1 MKILEARKMLQQDL
15 VRWGMQDVKVEA
27 EAEAEAEAKARIE
40 VNKNLKREFL

>member
-1 MKILEARKMLQQDL
+1 MKILEVRKMLQQDL

-27 EAEAEAEAKARIE
+27 EAEAEAKARIE